1 MKIIEVLKRHLLI
14 LFAMGAA
21 AQLQAAES
29 PNVLFVMSDDFS
41 YALSGAGHPECQTPH
56 LDEFAKSAVS
66 FSRAYTQF
74 PLCAPSRASLM
85 SGQYPNVNGV
95 SGNGG
100 KLDPERVTMPKHFQN
115 HGYWSA
121 RVSKIYHMGIPRDIL
136 EGTNGSDHEAS
147 WNERYNT
154 PAMESMTPGKIVDYL
169 NPDDPKVFP
178 EERKRWKEAYAK
190 GEPYKM
196 VSQARSQYAVTEVA
210 DKDTALMA
218 DTMAANKAIELLEQ
232 RAEDKKPFF
241 LAVGFV
247 RPHFPFVST
256 DDTIAPYDAND
267 LEYPA
272 FPADDFD
279 DIPPQAIDSRQAFP
293 EQAVR
298 EMRRG
303 YYGSI
308 TFMDE
313 QFGRLMK
320 ELDRLELR
328 ENTIVVFVSD
338 HGYMIG
344 EHEMYKKAKL
354 WEEAIHVP
362 LMISVPGQEGGK
374 TCDQFVELV
383 DLYPTLA
390 ELAGL
395 PPESGCQGLSLT
407 SLLEDPA
414 SERIEKPDALI
425 HVSKGY
431 GLRTGKWAFMHYP
444 PKKQDPEAFMLYNM
458 EKDPKQFTNLA
469 RHPEYAG
476 KVKELRARLRER
488 LEAAAEMR

>member
-1 MKIIEVLKRHLLI
+1 
-14 LFAMGAA
+14 
-21 AQLQAAES
+21 
-29 PNVLFVMSDDFS
+29 
-41 YALSGAGHPECQTPH
+41 
-56 LDEFAKSAVS
+56 
-66 FSRAYTQF
+66 
-74 PLCAPSRASLM
+74 M

-210 DKDTALMA
+210 DKNTALMA

-279 DIPPQAIDSRQAFP
+279 DIPPQAIDSRQAL
-293 EQAVR
+293 
-298 EMRRG
+298 G
-303 YYGSI
+303 GSYSRAA
-308 TFMDE
+308 D
-313 QFGRLMK
+313 
-320 ELDRLELR
+320 
-328 ENTIVVFVSD
+328 
-338 HGYMIG
+338 
-344 EHEMYKKAKL
+344 
-354 WEEAIHVP
+354 
-362 LMISVPGQEGGK
+362 
-374 TCDQFVELV
+374 
-383 DLYPTLA
+383 DL
-390 ELAGL
+390 
-395 PPESGCQGLSLT
+395 SS
-407 SLLEDPA
+407 
-414 SERIEKPDALI
+414 
-425 HVSKGY
+425 
-431 GLRTGKWAFMHYP
+431 RTGRG
-444 PKKQDPEAFMLYNM
+444 
-458 EKDPKQFTNLA
+458 KD
-469 RHPEYAG
+469 
-476 KVKELRARLRER
+476 LRPICRASRSLSDACGTGGIAPRVR
-488 LEAAAEMR
+488 MPGT